1 MLTLT
6 LFKTDFN
13 TQGLNFCNSFG
24 NKSSAY
30 TKLIKTKLRIIG
42 KSEGFL
48 VIQLRPALKT
58 GLPLMKNVLKL
69 IAKSV
74 LTTLRL
80 KTAASET
87 NKFGP
92 DMTTSKISNE
102 EMDDVMKIIKSFEKS
117 SLSAKRICKA
127 IKIYAKE

>member
-6 LFKTDFN
+6 IFKADFN
-13 TQGLNFCNSFG
+13 TQVLNFCNSFG

-48 VIQLRPALKT
+48 VIPLGPALKT

-87 NKFGP
+87 NIFGP

-102 EMDDVMKIIKSFEKS
+102 EMDDIMKIIKSFEKS

>member
-1 MLTLT
+1 
-6 LFKTDFN
+6 
-13 TQGLNFCNSFG
+13 
-24 NKSSAY
+24 
-30 TKLIKTKLRIIG
+30 
-42 KSEGFL
+42 
-48 VIQLRPALKT
+48 
-58 GLPLMKNVLKL
+58 MKNVLKL

-87 NKFGP
+87 NKFVP